1 MYIFNT
7 SVDCASAVRMLT
19 KRTETALGLLPIDLV
34 FYVMGSAEENELL
47 LMAALSC
54 LFQAVDTI
62 LRKNLGK
69 QTIFRRTVRLRAL
82 AVMYRHGQRNYKD
95 TKLVFNSVYRLEIQ
109 SVMLVFATPM

>member
-1 MYIFNT
+1 
-7 SVDCASAVRMLT
+7 V
-19 KRTETALGLLPIDLV
+19 LLPIDLV

-69 QTIFRRTVRLRAL
+69 LTIYRRTVRSL
-82 AVMYRHGQRNYKD
+82 AVMNRHGRRNYKD
-95 TKLVFNSVYRLEIQ
+95 TK
-109 SVMLVFATPM
+109 P